1 MRRRNHDA
9 PGRLTWLWLLLLL
22 LAAPATARAEV
33 VVLHFLNGDRITGEL
48 ISEASGQIVIQTST
62 LGRLTIPEV
71 QVARR
76 EKLTPPPPP
85 KPIAPTNAAA
95 AKPATTNKVAQVP
108 APKPPAPKRW
118 FFEAQLGANMQFNQQ
133 DTEVFY
139 AHQQTRYDRTPFRGL
154 FDIKANHGT
163 LNDVLS
169 ANNMDGLL
177 RGEFDVSKRVFF
189 FNAMTAGYDELRKID
204 FRYDNSLG
212 IGYKLIMRPNLTL
225 NTDLGVNYQ
234 KQFFS
239 DGERPGNI
247 SMRFGEV
254 MSWKMT
260 KRISLD
266 HRAEFMPRNFS
277 TDNFQVRLEANLSYL
292 LTDHLTFNVSVSD
305 LYDARPPRG
314 ITPNDLQI
322 RSSIGVRF

>member
-1 MRRRNHDA
+1 M
-9 PGRLTWLWLLLLL
+9 
-22 LAAPATARAEV
+22 LAVPAAARAEV
-33 VVLHFLNGDRITGEL
+33 VVLHFLNGDRITGEV

-62 LGRLTIPEV
+62 LGRITIPEV

-76 EKLTPPPPP
+76 EKLTAPPPPATTP
-85 KPIAPTNAAA
+85 KPAAATNAPA
-95 AKPATTNKVAQVP
+95 AKPATTNQVAQAAAVKP
-108 APKPPAPKRW
+108 PPPKPPAPKRW

-139 AHQQTRYDRTPFRGL
+139 GHFQTRYDRTPFRGL
-154 FDIKANHGT
+154 FDVKANHGT
-163 LNDVLS
+163 LNNVLS

-212 IGYKLIMRPNLTL
+212 VGYKLIMRTNLTL

-247 SMRFGEV
+247 SMRIGEV
-254 MSWKMT
+254 MSWKVS
-260 KRISLD
+260 KRIALD
-266 HRAEFMPRNFS
+266 HRAEFLPRSFGA
-277 TDNFQVRLEANLSYL
+277 DNFQVRLEANLSYL
-292 LTDHLTFNVSVSD
+292 LTDHLTFNVTGSD

-314 ITPNDLQI
+314 VSPNDLQI